1 MNIIQKIKNWFFS
14 KDEIIETPIVE
25 KLTKEELKEVIKT
38 QEEKPKR
45 KYNRKKSTSET
56 K

>member
-1 MNIIQKIKNWFFS
+1 MDIIQKIKNWFFG
-14 KDEIIETPIVE
+14 KEEIIETPIVE